1 MMINARKN
9 EHKKQSRVLT
19 IIAKVKV
26 AGEDPWNVVQAVI
39 AIVLVVLAVDLAFTA
54 LKTIGKESKA

>member
-19 IIAKVKV
+19 IIAK
-26 AGEDPWNVVQAVI
+26 
-39 AIVLVVLAVDLAFTA
+39 IVRILSVPPLMVTMLAVVIEL
-54 LKTIGKESKA
+54 